1 MWKMTIKQRKRHS
14 ELMREFD
21 QIKRNPYLQ
30 LPADYEVGKDPEEDK
45 KYESAQERFKQV
57 VEEIHALEEAVRDL
71 T

>member
-21 QIKRNPYLQ
+21 ALRRDPYLQ
-30 LPADYEVGKDPEEDK
+30 PAENYEVGENPDEDE
-45 KYESAQERFKQV
+45 KYRIAQEKFKQV

>member
-21 QIKRNPYLQ
+21 QLKRDDYLQ
-30 LPADYEVGKDPEEDK
+30 MPAGYEIGESPEEDE
-45 KYESAQERFKQV
+45 KYRLTQEKFKQV
-57 VEEIHALEEAVRDL
+57 VEEIHALEQAVREL